1 MLKSEGFKHASL
13 LDLNMGYYN
22 IKSSPGYK
30 HISNTVLPRGNNEYQ
45 KRPMGVCNSLNI
57 FKKNISRLFEG
68 LDRVRE
74 YIDNVIVTTKHEFI
88 DHMKS
93 L

>member
-1 MLKSEGFKHASL
+1 MSS

-30 HISNTVLPRGNNEYQ
+30 QLSNTVLPRGNNEYQ
-45 KRPMGVCNSLNI
+45 KQPMGVCNSPNI
-57 FKKNISRLFEG
+57 FKKNISKLFEG